1 MMYLKE
7 WEVSVPGKDSPIML
21 LAFTKAQAIQTATE
35 LCPEINPTAVNIT
48 EHPDWS

>member
-7 WEVSVPGKDSPIML
+7 WRVVVPGRARPLML

-48 EHPDWS
+48 MPVDWS